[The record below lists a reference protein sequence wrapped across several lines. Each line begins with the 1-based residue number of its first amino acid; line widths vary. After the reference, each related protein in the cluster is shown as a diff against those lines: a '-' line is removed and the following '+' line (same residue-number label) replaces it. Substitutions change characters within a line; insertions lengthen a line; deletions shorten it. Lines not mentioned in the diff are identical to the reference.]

1 MSELKSYMAH
11 ELLYYGQT
19 EVVYIAEDV
28 DTRIEELEAKV
39 QELEEALI
47 DAFKI
52 DSYDPVSHEQ
62 FIEKY
67 ESLFKLAKLRETN
80 DEASSL

>member
-1 MSELKSYMAH
+1 MSDIVKKARGLIFSMKYGEKIPFGYDQEVVQ
-11 ELLYYGQT
+11 ELL
-19 EVVYIAEDV
+19 D
-28 DTRIEELEAKV
+28 RV